1 MPSRGTL
8 RADSVAV
15 EDPGDLLVLASA
27 CRGVPVFYWERPSCG
42 AGMVAVGALREIRL
56 AGPERFARASVAA
69 RALFSSIETDGANGA
84 CVVGGFGFSDRDP
97 TRAEWRDFPAA
108 RLVLPQL
115 VWTRQANHCVLT
127 RIWEAGGE
135 GGRDALLERVRAAAA
150 AACRLPAA
158 ETAPLVV
165 AGPVRDERQRWRA
178 RVETVRALIASGG
191 LSKVVVARRRELLA
205 QGAVDPARMLAAARV
220 TRPACFN
227 FWVSRGG
234 STSFI
239 GSTPELLVR
248 RTGDHVEASALAGSA
263 PRGADRDEDRRL
275 GQILLACPKN
285 GREHALVVS
294 AVKAALEGMADR
306 ILSPARPE
314 LLVLPEAQHLHTP
327 VSGRLVDPRTVV
339 EIAGV
344 LHPTP
349 AVCGVP
355 REAARAL
362 IEREESERGWYAG
375 AVGWMAANGDGELA
389 VALRSALLDD
399 RRIAVWAGA
408 GIVEGSNPDAELAE
422 TETKMTA
429 LFRGLAGDAGD
440 CAA

>member
-1 MPSRGTL
+1 MASRNAL
-8 RADSVAV
+8 RADSASVD
-15 EDPGDLLVLASA
+15 DPGDLLALASA
-27 CRGVPVFYWERPSCG
+27 CQGIPVFYWERPSR
-42 AGMVAVGALREIRL
+42 AFAMVALGALREIRA
-56 AGPERFARASVAA
+56 AGPERFAHASAA
-69 RALFSSIETDGANGA
+69 AGALLSSIEIDGRNGA

-115 VWTRQANHCVLT
+115 VWTRRPDRCVLT
-127 RIWEAGGE
+127 RVWEAGGE
-135 GGRDALLERVRAAAA
+135 GDRDALLERVRAAAGTHA
-150 AACRLPAA
+150 PVGEA
-158 ETAPLVV
+158 APLVD

-178 RVETVRALIASGG
+178 RVEVARALIASGG
-191 LSKVVVARRRELLA
+191 VRKVVVARRRELLA
-205 QGAVDPARMLAAARV
+205 HRAPEPAHILAGARV
-220 TRPACFN
+220 ARPACFN
-227 FWVSRGG
+227 FWVRCGG

-248 RTGDHVEASALAGSA
+248 RMGDCIEASALAGSA
-263 PRGADRDEDRRL
+263 ARGADDDEDRRL
-275 GQILLACPKN
+275 GAVLLACPKN
-285 GREHALVVS
+285 GREHALVVA
-294 AVKAALEGMADR
+294 AVKAALEGIADQVV
-306 ILSPARPE
+306 SPARPE
-314 LLVLPEAQHLHTP
+314 ILVLPEAQHLHTP

-355 REAARAL
+355 REAARDF
-362 IEREESERGWYAG
+362 IEREEPERGWYTG

-399 RRIAVWAGA
+399 RRITVWAGA
-408 GIVEGSNPDAELAE
+408 GIVEGSDPDAEFAE

-429 LFRGLAGDAGD
+429 LFRGRAGDAGE

>member
-8 RADSVAV
+8 RADSAAV
-15 EDPGDLLVLASA
+15 EDPGDLLALAGAS
-27 CRGVPVFYWERPSCG
+27 RGLPVFYWERPAWG
-42 AGMVAVGALREIRL
+42 VGMVALGMLREIRV
-56 AGPERFARASVAA
+56 AGPERFVRASAAA
-69 RALFSSIETDGANGA
+69 RALFSSIESDGASGA
-84 CVVGGFGFSDRDP
+84 RVVGGFGFSDRDP

-115 VWTRQANHCVLT
+115 MWTRQANHCVLT
-127 RIWEAGGE
+127 RIWEVGGE
-135 GGRDALLERVRAAAA
+135 GDRDRLLERVRGAAVT
-150 AACRLPAA
+150 ACRSPA

-165 AGPVRDERQRWRA
+165 AGTVRDERQQWRA

-205 QGAVDPARMLAAARV
+205 DGPIDPARMLAAARAA
-220 TRPACFN
+220 RPACFN
-227 FWVSRGG
+227 YWVSHGG

-248 RTGDHVEASALAGSA
+248 CTGDRVEASALAGSA
-263 PRGADRDEDRRL
+263 ARGADRDEDRRL
-275 GQILLACPKN
+275 GEMLLSCPKN

-294 AVKAALEGMADR
+294 AVRAALEDIADR
-306 ILSPARPE
+306 IVSPARPE
-314 LLVLPEAQHLHTP
+314 ILVLPEAQHLHTR
-327 VSGRLVDPRTVV
+327 VSGRLADPRTVV
-339 EIAGV
+339 EVAGA

-408 GIVEGSNPDAELAE
+408 GIVEGSNPDTELAE

-440 CAA
+440 RAA